1 MKIKGES
8 IMRKR
13 NHVILFAL
21 ASAVMLG
28 CVPAYAE
35 ETGETKEI
43 QILSTSDLHGKFAP
57 YDYAVNEESTSGSM
71 AQIQTILNEIRTDN
85 TILVDVGNTIQG
97 NSSDLFLEDEV
108 HPMIQAMNYMKYD
121 AWVLG
126 NHEFNYGVDTLKHV
140 MKGAQ
145 MPVLNGN
152 VYDEEGKLLTGTSY
166 TIVEKDGVKI
176 ALIGMVTPNIT
187 RWDSANLEGYK
198 VTDPVEETKKI
209 IEEIGDQADIIVAAE
224 HMGESNEYEVDN
236 SGVVD
241 LANACPELD
250 VILAAHEHKLVE
262 GTEVNGVLIVENLD
276 AGKTL
281 AQVKLTVE
289 EQEDG
294 SFEVA
299 DKTSAIYAVEDYEAD
314 KGFMEA
320 LADADTCAKEDANTV
335 IGTLTGGPL
344 APESE
349 INGIAQAKLQES
361 ALIDLINEVQ
371 MYYTGADVSAVAL
384 FNDAT
389 NMQNGDIR
397 KCDLSLIYKYAN
409 TLYKMEMTGAQL
421 KKYMEWSASYY
432 NTFKDGDLTISF
444 NEEIPGFNYDIFSGV
459 NYEIDI
465 SKEPGE
471 RIQNLTR
478 PDGTEIAENDILSV
492 AVNNYRAASQLTTY
506 GEIYKEGEELP
517 KILEIDVR
525 GDIGGVRE
533 LIGDYIMNVK
543 GGALEAPKL
552 TGNWKLTGYNWDEEL
567 HEKAVQLINEGKLE
581 LPTDESG
588 RNKNVRSITEAD
600 LEGIE

>member
-1 MKIKGES
+1 
-8 IMRKR
+8 MRKR
-13 NHVILFAL
+13 NHVMLFFL

-28 CVPAYAE
+28 SVPAFAE
-35 ETGETKEI
+35 ETSGTKEI
-43 QILSTSDLHGKFAP
+43 QLLATSDLHGKFAS

-71 AQIQTILNEIRTDN
+71 AQIQTIVNELRTDN
-85 TILVDVGNTIQG
+85 TILVDVGDTIQG
-97 NSSDLFLEDEV
+97 NSADLFLEDEV

-121 AWVLG
+121 AWILG
-126 NHEFNYGVDTLKHV
+126 NHEFNYGIDTLKHI
-140 MKGAQ
+140 MEGAQ

-152 VYDEEGKLLTGTSY
+152 VYDGEGKLLTENAY
-166 TIVEKDGVKI
+166 TIIEKDGVKI

-187 RWDSANLEGYK
+187 RWDAANLEGYE

-209 IEEIGDQADIIVAAE
+209 IEEIGDQADIFVAAE
-224 HMGESNEYEVDN
+224 HMGESNEYEVVN

-262 GTEVNGVLIVENLD
+262 GTEVNGVLIVENQD

-294 SFEVA
+294 SFEVT
-299 DKTSAIYAVEDYEAD
+299 DKTSASYAAADYEAD
-314 KGFMEA
+314 SGFIEA
-320 LADADTCAKEDANTV
+320 LTDADTRAKEDANTV

-361 ALIDLINEVQ
+361 PLIDLINEVQ
-371 MYYTGADVSAVAL
+371 MYYTGADVSAAAL
-384 FNDAT
+384 FNDTA
-389 NMQNGDIR
+389 NMQDGDIR

-471 RIQNLTR
+471 RIQNLKR
-478 PDGTEIAENDILSV
+478 PDGTDIAEDDVLIV
-492 AVNNYRAASQLTTY
+492 AVNNYRASSQLTTY

-533 LIGDYIMNVK
+533 LIGDYIVNVK
-543 GGALEAPKL
+543 GGALEAPAL
-552 TGNWKLTGYNWDEEL
+552 SGNWKLTGYSWDEEL
-567 HEKAVQLINEGKLE
+567 HEKAAQLINEGKLE
-581 LPTDESG
+581 LPADESG
-588 RNKNVRSITEAD
+588 RNTNVRSITEAD

>member
-1 MKIKGES
+1 
-8 IMRKR
+8 MRKR
-13 NHVILFAL
+13 NHVMLFFL

-28 CVPAYAE
+28 SVPAFAE
-35 ETGETKEI
+35 ETSGTKEI
-43 QILSTSDLHGKFAP
+43 QLLATSDLHGKFAP

-71 AQIQTILNEIRTDN
+71 AQIQTIVNELRTDN
-85 TILVDVGNTIQG
+85 TILVDVGDTIQG
-97 NSSDLFLEDEV
+97 NSADLFLEDEV

-121 AWVLG
+121 AWILG
-126 NHEFNYGVDTLKHV
+126 NHEFNYGIDTLKHI
-140 MKGAQ
+140 MEGAQ

-152 VYDEEGKLLTGTSY
+152 VYDGEGKLLTENAY
-166 TIVEKDGVKI
+166 TIIEKDGVKV

-187 RWDSANLEGYK
+187 RWDAANLEGYE

-209 IEEIGDQADIIVAAE
+209 IEEIGDQADIFVAAE
-224 HMGESNEYEVDN
+224 HMGESNEYEVAN

-262 GTEVNGVLIVENLD
+262 GTEVNGVLIVENQD

-294 SFEVA
+294 SFEVT
-299 DKTSAIYAVEDYEAD
+299 DKTSASYAAAEYEAD
-314 KGFMEA
+314 SGFIEE
-320 LADADTCAKEDANTV
+320 LTDADTRAKEDANTV

-361 ALIDLINEVQ
+361 PLIDLINEVQ
-371 MYYTGADVSAVAL
+371 MYYTGADVSAAAL
-384 FNDAT
+384 FNDAA
-389 NMQNGDIR
+389 NMQDGDIR

-478 PDGTEIAENDILSV
+478 PDGTEIAEDDVLIV
-492 AVNNYRAASQLTTY
+492 AVNNYRASSQLTTY

-517 KILEIDVR
+517 KILEIDVK

-533 LIGDYIMNVK
+533 LIGDYIVNVK
-543 GGALEAPKL
+543 GGALEAPAL
-552 TGNWKLTGYNWDEEL
+552 SGNWKLTGYSWDEEL
-567 HEKAVQLINEGKLE
+567 HEKAARLINEGKLE
-581 LPTDESG
+581 LPADESG
-588 RNKNVRSITEAD
+588 RNTNVRSITEAD

>member
-1 MKIKGES
+1 
-8 IMRKR
+8 MRKR
-13 NHVILFAL
+13 NHVMLFFL

-28 CVPAYAE
+28 SVPAFAE
-35 ETGETKEI
+35 ETSGTKEI
-43 QILSTSDLHGKFAP
+43 QLLATSDLHGKFAP

-71 AQIQTILNEIRTDN
+71 AQIQTIVNELRTDN
-85 TILVDVGNTIQG
+85 TILVDVGDTIQG
-97 NSSDLFLEDEV
+97 NSADLFLEDEV

-121 AWVLG
+121 AWILG
-126 NHEFNYGVDTLKHV
+126 NHEFNYGIDTLKHI
-140 MKGAQ
+140 MEGAQ

-152 VYDEEGKLLTGTSY
+152 VYDGEGKLLTENAY
-166 TIVEKDGVKI
+166 TIIEKDGVKI

-187 RWDSANLEGYK
+187 RWDAANLEGYE

-209 IEEIGDQADIIVAAE
+209 IEEIGDQADIFVAAE
-224 HMGESNEYEVDN
+224 HMGESNEYEVAN

-262 GTEVNGVLIVENLD
+262 GTEVNGVLIVENQD

-294 SFEVA
+294 SFEVT
-299 DKTSAIYAVEDYEAD
+299 DKTSASYAAADYEAD
-314 KGFMEA
+314 SGFIEA
-320 LADADTCAKEDANTV
+320 LTDADTRAKEDANTV

-361 ALIDLINEVQ
+361 PLIDLINEVQ
-371 MYYTGADVSAVAL
+371 MYYTGADVSAAAL
-384 FNDAT
+384 FNDAA
-389 NMQNGDIR
+389 NMQDGDIR

-471 RIQNLTR
+471 RIQNLKR
-478 PDGTEIAENDILSV
+478 PDGTDIAEDDVLIV
-492 AVNNYRAASQLTTY
+492 AVNNYRASSQLTTY

-533 LIGDYIMNVK
+533 LIGDYIVNVK
-543 GGALEAPKL
+543 GGALETPAL
-552 TGNWKLTGYNWDEEL
+552 SGNWKLTGYSWDEEL
-567 HEKAVQLINEGKLE
+567 HEKAAQLINEGKLE
-581 LPTDESG
+581 LPADESG
-588 RNKNVRSITEAD
+588 RNTNVRSITEAD

>member
-1 MKIKGES
+1 
-8 IMRKR
+8 MRKR
-13 NHVILFAL
+13 NHVMLFFL

-28 CVPAYAE
+28 SVPAFAE
-35 ETGETKEI
+35 ETSGTKEI
-43 QILSTSDLHGKFAP
+43 QLLATSDLHGKFAP

-71 AQIQTILNEIRTDN
+71 AQIQTIVNELRTDN
-85 TILVDVGNTIQG
+85 TILVDVGDTIQG
-97 NSSDLFLEDEV
+97 NSADLFLEDEV

-121 AWVLG
+121 AWILG
-126 NHEFNYGVDTLKHV
+126 NHEFNYGVDTLKHI
-140 MKGAQ
+140 MEGAQ

-152 VYDEEGKLLTGTSY
+152 VYDGEGNLLTGVSY
-166 TIVEKDGVKI
+166 TIIEKDGVKV

-187 RWDSANLEGYK
+187 RWDAANLEGYE

-209 IEEIGDQADIIVAAE
+209 IEEIGDQADIFVAAE
-224 HMGESNEYEVDN
+224 HMGESNEYEVAN

-262 GTEVNGVLIVENLD
+262 GTEVNGVLIVENQD

-294 SFEVA
+294 SFEVT
-299 DKTSAIYAVEDYEAD
+299 DKTSASYAAADYEAD
-314 KGFMEA
+314 SGFIEE
-320 LADADTCAKEDANTV
+320 LTDADTRAKEDANTV

-361 ALIDLINEVQ
+361 PLIDLINEVQ
-371 MYYTGADVSAVAL
+371 MYYTGADVSAAAL
-384 FNDAT
+384 FNDAA
-389 NMQNGDIR
+389 NMQDGDIR

-478 PDGTEIAENDILSV
+478 PDGTEIAEDDVLIV
-492 AVNNYRAASQLTTY
+492 AVNNYRASSQLTTY

-517 KILEIDVR
+517 KILEIDVK

-533 LIGDYIMNVK
+533 LIGDYIVNVK
-543 GGALEAPKL
+543 GGALEAPAL
-552 TGNWKLTGYNWDEEL
+552 SGNWKLTGYSWDEEL
-567 HEKAVQLINEGKLE
+567 HEKAAQLINEGKLE
-581 LPTDESG
+581 LPADESG
-588 RNKNVRSITEAD
+588 RNTNVRSITEAD

>member
-1 MKIKGES
+1 
-8 IMRKR
+8 MRKR
-13 NHVILFAL
+13 NHVMLFFL

-28 CVPAYAE
+28 SVPAFAE
-35 ETGETKEI
+35 ETSGTKEI
-43 QILSTSDLHGKFAP
+43 QLLATSDLHGKFAP

-71 AQIQTILNEIRTDN
+71 AQIQTIVNELRTDN
-85 TILVDVGNTIQG
+85 TILVDVGDTIQG
-97 NSSDLFLEDEV
+97 NSADLFLEDEV

-121 AWVLG
+121 AWILG
-126 NHEFNYGVDTLKHV
+126 NHEFNYGIDTLKHI
-140 MKGAQ
+140 MEGAK

-152 VYDEEGKLLTGTSY
+152 VYDGEGKLLTENAY
-166 TIVEKDGVKI
+166 TIIEKDGVKI

-187 RWDSANLEGYK
+187 RWDAANLEGYE

-209 IEEIGDQADIIVAAE
+209 IEEIGDQADIFVAAE
-224 HMGESNEYEVDN
+224 HMGESNEYEVAN

-262 GTEVNGVLIVENLD
+262 GTEVNGVLIVENQD

-294 SFEVA
+294 SFEVT
-299 DKTSAIYAVEDYEAD
+299 DKTSASYTAADYEAD
-314 KGFMEA
+314 SGFIEE
-320 LADADTCAKEDANTV
+320 LTDADTRAKEDANMV

-361 ALIDLINEVQ
+361 PLIDLINEVQ
-371 MYYTGADVSAVAL
+371 MYYTGADVSAAAL
-384 FNDAT
+384 FNDAA
-389 NMQNGDIR
+389 NMQDGDIR

-459 NYEIDI
+459 NYEVDI

-478 PDGTEIAENDILSV
+478 PDGTEIAEDDVLIV
-492 AVNNYRAASQLTTY
+492 AVNNYRASSQLTTY

-517 KILEIDVR
+517 KILEIDVK

-533 LIGDYIMNVK
+533 LIGDYIVNVK
-543 GGALEAPKL
+543 GGALEAPAL
-552 TGNWKLTGYNWDEEL
+552 SGNWKLTGYSWDEEL
-567 HEKAVQLINEGKLE
+567 HEKAAQLINEGKLE
-581 LPTDESG
+581 LPADESG
-588 RNKNVRSITEAD
+588 RNTNVRSITEAD

>member
-1 MKIKGES
+1 
-8 IMRKR
+8 MRKR
-13 NHVILFAL
+13 NHVMLFFL

-28 CVPAYAE
+28 SVPAFAE
-35 ETGETKEI
+35 ETSGTKEI
-43 QILSTSDLHGKFAP
+43 QLLATSDLHGKFAP

-71 AQIQTILNEIRTDN
+71 AQIQTIVNELRTDN
-85 TILVDVGNTIQG
+85 TILVDVGDTIQG
-97 NSSDLFLEDEV
+97 NSADLFLEDEV

-121 AWVLG
+121 AWILG
-126 NHEFNYGVDTLKHV
+126 NHEFNYGIDTLKHI
-140 MKGAQ
+140 MEGAK

-152 VYDEEGKLLTGTSY
+152 VYDGEGKLLTENAY
-166 TIVEKDGVKI
+166 TIIEKDGVKI

-187 RWDSANLEGYK
+187 RWDAANLEGYE

-209 IEEIGDQADIIVAAE
+209 IEEIGDQADIFVAAE
-224 HMGESNEYEVDN
+224 HMGESNEYEVAN

-262 GTEVNGVLIVENLD
+262 GTEVNGVLIVENQD

-294 SFEVA
+294 SFEVT
-299 DKTSAIYAVEDYEAD
+299 DKTSASYTAADYEAD
-314 KGFMEA
+314 SGFIEE
-320 LADADTCAKEDANTV
+320 LTDADTRAKEDANTV

-361 ALIDLINEVQ
+361 PLIDLINEVQ
-371 MYYTGADVSAVAL
+371 MYYTGADVSAAAL
-384 FNDAT
+384 FNDAA
-389 NMQNGDIR
+389 NMQDGDIR

-478 PDGTEIAENDILSV
+478 PDGTEIAEDDVLIV
-492 AVNNYRAASQLTTY
+492 AVNNYRASSQLTTY

-517 KILEIDVR
+517 KILEIDVK

-533 LIGDYIMNVK
+533 LIGDYIVNVK
-543 GGALEAPKL
+543 GGALEAPAL
-552 TGNWKLTGYNWDEEL
+552 SGNWKLTGYSWDEEL
-567 HEKAVQLINEGKLE
+567 HEKAAQLINEGKLE
-581 LPTDESG
+581 LPADESG
-588 RNKNVRSITEAD
+588 RNTNVRSITEAD

>member
-1 MKIKGES
+1 
-8 IMRKR
+8 MRKR
-13 NHVILFAL
+13 NHVMLFFL

-28 CVPAYAE
+28 SVPAFAE
-35 ETGETKEI
+35 ETSGTKEI
-43 QILSTSDLHGKFAP
+43 QLLATSDLHGKFAP

-71 AQIQTILNEIRTDN
+71 AQIQTIVNELRTDN
-85 TILVDVGNTIQG
+85 TILVDVGDTIQG
-97 NSSDLFLEDEV
+97 NSADLFLEDEV

-121 AWVLG
+121 AWILG
-126 NHEFNYGVDTLKHV
+126 NHEFNYGVDTLKHI
-140 MKGAQ
+140 MEGAQ

-152 VYDEEGKLLTGTSY
+152 VYDGEGNLLTGASY
-166 TIVEKDGVKI
+166 TIIEKDGVKV

-187 RWDSANLEGYK
+187 RWDAANLEGYE

-209 IEEIGDQADIIVAAE
+209 IEEIGDQADIFVAAE
-224 HMGESNEYEVDN
+224 HMGESNEYEVAN

-262 GTEVNGVLIVENLD
+262 GTEVNGVLIVENQD

-294 SFEVA
+294 SFEVT
-299 DKTSAIYAVEDYEAD
+299 DKTSASYAAADYEAD
-314 KGFMEA
+314 SGFIEE
-320 LADADTCAKEDANTV
+320 LTDADTRAKEDANTV

-361 ALIDLINEVQ
+361 PLIDLINEVQ
-371 MYYTGADVSAVAL
+371 MYYTGADVSAAAL
-384 FNDAT
+384 FNDAA
-389 NMQNGDIR
+389 NMQDGDIR

-471 RIQNLTR
+471 RIQNLKR
-478 PDGTEIAENDILSV
+478 PDGTEIAEDDVLIV
-492 AVNNYRAASQLTTY
+492 AVNNYRASSQLTTY

-517 KILEIDVR
+517 KILEIDVK

-533 LIGDYIMNVK
+533 LIGDYIVNVK
-543 GGALEAPKL
+543 GGALEAPAL
-552 TGNWKLTGYNWDEEL
+552 SGNWKLTGYSWDEEL
-567 HEKAVQLINEGKLE
+567 HEKAAQLINEGKLE
-581 LPTDESG
+581 LPADESG
-588 RNKNVRSITEAD
+588 RNTNVRSITEAD